1 MQFIKQSTSLPV
13 KNVERNFAKPSL
25 KRKKRHGSLLP
36 NTIRCLICGPSN
48 CGKTNVLIS
57 LIEDPNGLRFEN
69 VYVFS
74 KTLNQEK
81 YKI

>member
-1 MQFIKQSTSLPV
+1 MQLIKQRISLPI
-13 KNVERNFAKPSL
+13 KNVEKHFRTDSI
-25 KRKKRHGSLLP
+25 KKRHGDLLP

-57 LIEDPNGLRFEN
+57 LLENPNGLRFEN

-74 KTLNQEK
+74 RTLVQ
-81 YKI
+81 